1 MVVVARAGL
10 VVVEAMRGENSPEL
24 LHHLGRDVLV
34 SAVPAD
40 DDAAGVVEEGQAAA
54 PQHEGVVRVWP
65 RHQPPVL
72 GLREVFKNSSSID

>member
-40 DDAAGVVEEGQAAA
+40 DDAARVVQDWESPA
-54 PQHEGVVRVWP
+54 PQH
-65 RHQPPVL
+65 L
-72 GLREVFKNSSSID
+72 SI

>member
-1 MVVVARAGL
+1 MALSILIRAVVVVARAGL

-34 SAVPAD
+34 SALPAD
-40 DDAAGVVEEGQAAA
+40 DDAAGVVEDGQAAA

-65 RHQPPVL
+65 
-72 GLREVFKNSSSID
+72 